1 MFFLRTLAQEL
12 FYKKTRIVLT
22 ILAIAWGTFTIA
34 IMLAVGEGLR
44 LNFATTMAN
53 AGNNLLTIAPGVA
66 SKNYLGHSANMQLKF
81 TKRDI
86 KTITALPNITSAAPQ
101 YGFDTKLQY
110 YDRYTYS
117 NFQAVIP
124 EYAAIHRIQVGANQR
139 FISAVDFK
147 ERKLVVVIGSK
158 TAEKLF
164 APEENPVGN
173 IAYIKNRP
181 FVIIGVMQ
189 KKAQTWSTGGMPD
202 AYLNFIPSSTYELL
216 NNPQKIDTIAVTY
229 EDLKLLPQTQNII
242 QKIIA
247 LNHGFD
253 PNDISIL
260 SFSDIAKNQEK
271 TNKFFVGMQIFLG
284 IIGGLTLLIAGVG
297 IANVMYAS
305 VAQATQQIGI
315 QMALGATKKHIVS
328 HYILESLV
336 ATAIGGI
343 IGMIMTLIFVF
354 LLRLIPMKGEFFAVI
369 GKPEPVLSFLVLTIV
384 IVVLGITGFI
394 AGLFPALKAAKVD
407 PAEALV
413 YE

>member
-1 MFFLRTLAQEL
+1 MFLLSTLAQEL
-12 FYKKTRIVLT
+12 FYKKTRIILT

-44 LNFATTMAN
+44 LNFSRTMAN
-53 AGNNLLTIAPGVA
+53 AGSNLLIISPGVT
-66 SKNYLGHSANMQLKF
+66 SKNYQGYSANKQIKF

-86 KTITALPNITSAAPQ
+86 DAIAALPNIASVTPQ
-101 YGFDTKLQY
+101 YGFDTRLQY
-110 YDRYTYS
+110 YDRYTYGH
-117 NFQAVIP
+117 FQAVTP
-124 EYAAIHRIQVGANQR
+124 DYAAVHKIRVDANQR
-139 FISAVDFK
+139 FISPVDFK
-147 ERKLVVVIGSK
+147 ERKSVIVIGSK
-158 TAEKLF
+158 TAENLF

-173 IAYIKNRP
+173 TVYIENRP
-181 FVIIGVMQ
+181 FKIIGVMQ
-189 KKAQTWSTGGMPD
+189 KKAQTWNTGGMPD
-202 AYLNFIPSSTYELL
+202 AYYNFIPSSTYELL
-216 NNPQKIDTIAVTY
+216 NNPQKIDTIAATY
-229 EDLKLLPQTQNII
+229 EDLKLLPQTQNTI

-260 SFSDIAKNQEK
+260 NFSEIAKEQERV
-271 TNKFFVGMQIFLG
+271 NRFFIGMQIFLG

-343 IGMIMTLIFVF
+343 IGMIMTVISVF
-354 LLRLIPMKGEFFAVI
+354 LLRLIPMKGDFFASV
-369 GKPEPVLSFLVLTIV
+369 GKPEPVLSFLVLAIV
-384 IVVLGITGFI
+384 IVVLGVTGFI